1 MSGKHAAGKLLP
13 GLAGA
18 LAILLSGLTA
28 HAAPDG
34 DETGQGRFIDRKA
47 EGWFWYKDPPEEK
60 PAEEPEKIPE
70 TVTAQTPPPETA
82 PEEKTAPETDMMIP
96 GSVAWVRE
104 NLPKFLDRAID
115 DPTDENVMAYL
126 LLQKYS
132 ADKSSAYAEKVQL
145 VTMGN
150 PYLDETVNGPSA
162 QGANAVA
169 KSIARNNL
177 EAVRKKLMK
186 RTVLLFV
193 FDDQD
198 MSLAMSG
205 VVNNY
210 HDHTGFQVIPVSMT
224 GKPLA
229 NGLFPNYETDAGIR
243 KLVNVATLPAV
254 FLVGG
259 NKKPVS
265 VLQGVTAES
274 DLDYRVINVAYR
286 EGFITE
292 AEYRSL
298 RTSKVAEH
306 SLATK
311 VDLKR
316 VLEDI
321 QTDEG
326 GDDGSGGDGLVS
338 AEEFNKRFR
347 DLYLEK

>member
-1 MSGKHAAGKLLP
+1 MKTYWLLAAAGL
-13 GLAGA
+13 
-18 LAILLSGLTA
+18 LLSG
-28 HAAPDG
+28 AAPADTGDDDG
-34 DETGQGRFIDRKA
+34 APGRWVDRKA

-60 PAEEPEKIPE
+60 PAEEPEKPE
-70 TVTAQTPPPETA
+70 PKIAEVPEPA
-82 PEEKTAPETDMMIP
+82 PSPDVKTAPEVDMMIP

-132 ADKSSAYAEKVQL
+132 TDKSSAYAEKVQL

-162 QGANAVA
+162 QGANAIA
-169 KSIARNNL
+169 KSIARKNL
-177 EAVRKKLMK
+177 EAVRERLMK

-205 VVNNY
+205 VVSNY

-224 GKPLA
+224 GNPLR
-229 NGLFPNYETDAGIR
+229 NGLFPQYETDIGIR
-243 KLVNVATLPAV
+243 KIVNVATLPAV

-286 EGFITE
+286 EGLITE

-306 SLATK
+306 SLAGK
-311 VDLKR
+311 VDLKKA
-316 VLEDI
+316 LEDVLPE
-321 QTDEG
+321 EG
-326 GDDGSGGDGLVS
+326 GEDGAAGDGLIS
-338 AEEFNKRFR
+338 AEEFNRRFK

>member
-104 NLPKFLDRAID
+104 NLPKYLDQAID
-115 DPTDENVMAYL
+115 DPTDENVLAYL
-126 LLQKYS
+126 LLQRYS
-132 ADKSSAYAEKVQL
+132 TDKSSAFAEKVQL

-162 QGANAVA
+162 QGGNAIA
-169 KSIARNNL
+169 KAIAKRNL
-177 EAVRKKLMK
+177 EIVRDKLKK
-186 RTVLLFV
+186 TAILLFV
-193 FDDQD
+193 FDDSE
-198 MSLAMSG
+198 MSLAGSG
-205 VVNNY
+205 VVENY
-210 HDHTGFQVIPVSMT
+210 RDHTGFTVIPVSMT
-224 GKPLA
+224 GRPLR
-229 NGLFPNYETDAGIR
+229 NGIFPDFVTDTGIK
-243 KLVNVATLPAV
+243 KLVNVATFPAV

-259 NKKPVS
+259 NRKPVS
-265 VLQGVTAES
+265 VIQGITAES

-286 EGFITE
+286 EKMISE
-292 AEYRSL
+292 EDYRSL

-306 SLATK
+306 SLAGK
-311 VDLKR
+311 VDLR
-316 VLEDI
+316 AALDGLEPEDRE
-321 QTDEG
+321 Q
-326 GDDGSGGDGLVS
+326 DDNGSGLIPS
-338 AEEFNKRFR
+338 REINKRFL